1 MQTPHKAVFNLRNMT
16 EKYLMF
22 KLPQQDGLLRVG
34 PSRMVRSDVALE
46 AIFYSIVGHLFIDQ
60 LGAQPSQ
67 IIKSSCVP

>member
-1 MQTPHKAVFNLRNMT
+1 MT

-67 IIKSSCVP
+67 I